1 MARAGRLDRGR
12 QAFAEQAWAAA
23 WDELSAADRETPL
36 GPADLERLAV
46 TAYLVGRDD
55 DSADLWERRHREL
68 LRDGQV
74 DPAARSAFWLAFGLL
89 NRGEHARGA
98 GWVARATR
106 LLDEAGHDDCV
117 ERGYLL
123 FPDTLRR
130 SHEGEHRAALEGFR
144 RIAEIGARFGDPDL
158 TALARLGLGQELIV
172 EGRAAEGV
180 ALLDEVMVAAT
191 AGELS
196 PVLTGLAYCAVIEVC
211 QELFDLRRAREWT
224 AALSQW
230 CAAQPDLVPFR
241 GQCQVHRAEIMQ
253 LEGAWQDAMDE
264 ARAARA
270 RLERPPGHPAV
281 ADALYQQAELHR
293 LRGELASAEEAYR
306 QASRLGREPQPG
318 LALLRLA
325 QGQVEAA
332 AAATRR
338 AVAEA
343 PGRAGRPRLLAAHVE
358 AMIAAGDAAA
368 ARAAADELVTVAEE
382 LDVPMC
388 RALAAHSLGAALLA
402 LGEPGAALPE
412 LRRAWHAWQALE
424 VPYEAARVRVL
435 IGLCCDALGDA
446 DTAEMEWDA
455 ARWVFRE
462 LGASADLARVE
473 GRGRKGRASGGLTA
487 REVEVLRLVAA
498 GKTNRSIATE
508 LFLSEKT
515 VARHL
520 SNMFTKLGLS
530 SRAAATAYAYEHDLV
545 DRV

>member
-1 MARAGRLDRGR
+1 
-12 QAFAEQAWAAA
+12 
-23 WDELSAADRETPL
+23 
-36 GPADLERLAV
+36 LEA
-46 TAYLVGRDD
+46 
-55 DSADLWERRHREL
+55 
-68 LRDGQV
+68 
-74 DPAARSAFWLAFGLL
+74 
-89 NRGEHARGA
+89 
-98 GWVARATR
+98 
-106 LLDEAGHDDCV
+106 
-117 ERGYLL
+117 
-123 FPDTLRR
+123 
-130 SHEGEHRAALEGFR
+130 FR
-144 RIAEIGARFGDPDL
+144 RIAEIGGRFGDPDL
-158 TALARLGLGQELIV
+158 TALARLGLGQALID
-172 EGRAAEGV
+172 ERRPDEGV

-191 AGELS
+191 ADELS
-196 PVLTGLAYCAVIEVC
+196 PVVAGLAYCAVIEAC

-230 CAAQPDLVPFR
+230 CAAQPDLVPYR

-281 ADALYQQAELHR
+281 ADALYQQVELHR
-293 LRGELASAEEAYR
+293 LRGELARAEETYR

-338 AVAEA
+338 AVAEP

-358 AMIAAGDAAA
+358 VMIAAGDAA
-368 ARAAADELVTVAEE
+368 ARAAADELAAAADE

-388 RALAAHSLGAALLA
+388 RALACHALGAVLLA
-402 LGEPGAALPE
+402 DGEPGAALPE

-435 IGLCCDALGDA
+435 IGLGCDALGDA

-455 ARWVFRE
+455 ALWVFRE
-462 LGASADLARVE
+462 LGAGADLARVE
-473 GRGRKGRASGGLTA
+473 GRTRKGRASGGLTA

-520 SNMFTKLGLS
+520 SNIFTKLGLS

-545 DRV
+545 ERI

>member
-1 MARAGRLDRGR
+1 MTTAGGLDRGR
-12 QAFAEQAWAAA
+12 ESFARQAWATAYA
-23 WDELSAADRETPL
+23 ELAAADRDAPL
-36 GPADLERLAV
+36 GPEDLQRLAV

-55 DSADLWERRHREL
+55 ESAELWERLHREL

-74 DPAARSAFWLAFGLL
+74 ERAARSAFWLAFGLL
-89 NRGEHARGA
+89 NRGEAARGG
-98 GWVARATR
+98 GWIARAGR
-106 LLDEAGHDDCV
+106 LLDEAGRGDCV

-123 FPDTLRR
+123 VPEALRR
-130 SHEGEHRAALEGFR
+130 MAAGEVEAAHQAFLRIGE
-144 RIAEIGARFGDPDL
+144 IAERFDDPDL
-158 TALARLGLGQELIV
+158 TTLARLGQGQTLILG
-172 EGRAAEGV
+172 GRTDRGV

-196 PVLTGLAYCAVIEVC
+196 PMVVGLVYCGAIETF

-230 CAAQPDLVPFR
+230 CASQPDLVPYR

-253 LEGAWQDAMDE
+253 IEGAWQDALEE

-281 ADALYQQAELHR
+281 ADALYQQAELYR
-293 LRGELASAEEAYR
+293 LRGELARSEEAYR
-306 QASRLGREPQPG
+306 QASRSGREPQPG

-338 AVAEA
+338 AVAE
-343 PGRAGRPRLLAAHVE
+343 PRGRPGRPRLLAAHVE
-358 AMIAAGDAAA
+358 VMIASGDVAA
-368 ARAAADELVTVAEE
+368 ARTAADQLAAIAED
-382 LDVPMC
+382 LDVPMA
-388 RALAAHSLGAALLA
+388 RALASHARGAVLLA
-402 LGEPGAALPE
+402 EGDPGAALPE

-435 IGLCCDALGDA
+435 IGLGCDALGDA

-455 ARWVFRE
+455 ARWSFRQ
-462 LGASADLARVE
+462 LGAALDLARAE
-473 GRGRKGRASGGLTA
+473 ALARKSQAPGGLTA

-520 SNMFTKLGLS
+520 SNIFTKLGLP

-545 DRV
+545 

>member
-1 MARAGRLDRGR
+1 MTTAGGLDRGR
-12 QAFAEQAWAAA
+12 ESFARQAWATAYA
-23 WDELSAADRETPL
+23 ELAAADRDAPL
-36 GPADLERLAV
+36 GPEDLQRLAV
-46 TAYLVGRDD
+46 TAHLVGRDD
-55 DSADLWERRHREL
+55 ESAELWERLHREL

-74 DPAARSAFWLAFGLL
+74 ERAARSAFWLAFGLL
-89 NRGEHARGA
+89 NRGEAALGG
-98 GWVARATR
+98 GWIARAGR
-106 LLDEAGHDDCV
+106 LLDEAGCGDCV

-123 FPDTLRR
+123 VPEALRR
-130 SHEGEHRAALEGFR
+130 MAAGEVEAAHQAFLRIGE
-144 RIAEIGARFGDPDL
+144 IAERFDDPDL
-158 TALARLGLGQELIV
+158 TTLARLGQGQTLILG
-172 EGRAAEGV
+172 GRAAGGV

-196 PVLTGLAYCAVIEVC
+196 PMVVGVVCCGAIEAC

-230 CAAQPDLVPFR
+230 CASQPDLVPYR
-241 GQCQVHRAEIMQ
+241 GQCQVHRAEIMLLQ
-253 LEGAWQDAMDE
+253 GAWQDAMEE

-270 RLERPPGHPAV
+270 RLERPPGHLAA

-293 LRGELASAEEAYR
+293 LRGELARSEEAYR
-306 QASRLGREPQPG
+306 QASRSGREPQPG

-338 AVAEA
+338 AVAE
-343 PGRAGRPRLLAAHVE
+343 PRGRPGRPRLLAAHVE
-358 AMIAAGDAAA
+358 VMIAAGDVTA
-368 ARAAADELVTVAEE
+368 ARAAADQLAAIAED
-382 LDVPMC
+382 LDVPMA
-388 RALAAHSLGAALLA
+388 RALAGHARGAVLMAE
-402 LGEPGAALPE
+402 GDPGAALPE

-435 IGLCCDALGDA
+435 IGLGCDALGDA

-455 ARWVFRE
+455 ARWSFRQ
-462 LGASADLARVE
+462 LGAAPDLARVE
-473 GRGRKGRASGGLTA
+473 ALTRKSEAPGGLTA

-520 SNMFTKLGLS
+520 SNIFTKLGLP
-530 SRAAATAYAYEHDLV
+530 SRAAATAYAYEHGLL
-545 DRV
+545 

>member
-1 MARAGRLDRGR
+1 MARAGGLDRGR
-12 QAFAEQAWAAA
+12 EAFARQAWAAA
-23 WDELSAADRETPL
+23 WDELSAADREVPL
-36 GPADLERLAV
+36 GPEDLQRLAV

-55 DSADLWERRHREL
+55 DSALLWERLHREL

-74 DPAARSAFWLAFGLL
+74 ELAARSAFWLAFGLL

-98 GWVARATR
+98 GWIARAAR
-106 LLDEAGHDDCV
+106 LLEEAGRDDCV

-123 FPDTLRR
+123 FPEALRR
-130 SHEGEHRAALEGFR
+130 FHEGDNRAALEDFR
-144 RIAEIGARFGDPDL
+144 RIGEIGARFDDPDL
-158 TALARLGLGQELIV
+158 TALARLGLGQAVIND
-172 EGRAAEGV
+172 GRPVEGV

-196 PVLTGLAYCAVIEVC
+196 PVVAGLAYCAVIEAC
-211 QELFDLRRAREWT
+211 QELYDLRRAREWT
-224 AALSQW
+224 AALGQW
-230 CAAQPDLVPFR
+230 CAAQPDLVPYR

-253 LEGAWQDAMDE
+253 LEGAWGDAMDE

-281 ADALYQQAELHR
+281 ADALHQQAELHR
-293 LRGELASAEEAYR
+293 LRGELTRAEEAYR
-306 QASRLGREPQPG
+306 EASRLGREPQPG

-325 QGQVEAA
+325 QGQVQAA

-338 AVAEA
+338 AVAEP
-343 PGRAGRPRLLAAHVE
+343 PGRAGRPRLLAAHAEV
-358 AMIAAGDAAA
+358 MIAAGDVPA
-368 ARAAADELVTVAEE
+368 ARAAADELAAVAEE

-388 RALAAHSLGAALLA
+388 RALACHAAGAVLLA
-402 LGEPGAALPE
+402 EGEPGAALPE

-435 IGLCCDALGDA
+435 IGFACDALGDA

-462 LGASADLARVE
+462 LGAGADLARVE
-473 GRGRKGRASGGLTA
+473 ARTGKGRASGGLTA

-498 GKTNRSIATE
+498 GKTNRSIATD

-520 SNMFTKLGLS
+520 SNIFTKLGLS
-530 SRAAATAYAYEHDLV
+530 SRAAATAYAYEHDV
-545 DRV
+545 V